1 AQSQEGTEEGEEMND
16 VILYTQPGCG
26 PCIGLK
32 RKLTTDGP
40 IFREVNIREA
50 AGAQARVA
58 ELGYTGTPVVEY
70 TDAAG
75 ERQHFHGFQA
85 GILED
90 IKKAELAAAS

>member
-1 AQSQEGTEEGEEMND
+1 MND

-32 RKLTTDGP
+32 RKLTTDGHD
-40 IFREVNIREA
+40 FREVNIREDVS
-50 AGAQARVA
+50 AQARIA

-75 ERQHFHGFQA
+75 ERQNFHGFRSD
-85 GILED
+85 ILETL
-90 IKKAELAAAS
+90 KPVAAA

>member
-1 AQSQEGTEEGEEMND
+1 MND
-16 VILYTQPGCG
+16 IILYTQPGCG

-32 RKLTTDGP
+32 RKLASDGHD
-40 IFREVNIREA
+40 FREVNIREDVS
-50 AGAQARVA
+50 AQARIA
-58 ELGYTGTPVVEY
+58 ELGYTGTPVLEY
-70 TDAAG
+70 TDTSG